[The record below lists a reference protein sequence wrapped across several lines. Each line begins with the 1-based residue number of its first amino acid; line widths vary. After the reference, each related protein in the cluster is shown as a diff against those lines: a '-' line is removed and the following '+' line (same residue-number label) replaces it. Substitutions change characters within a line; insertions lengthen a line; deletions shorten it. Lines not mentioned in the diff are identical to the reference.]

1 MSDKNPVNP
10 EILDTKDKI
19 SYEEAKELV
28 RHDDPEVRR
37 KLAARVDI
45 SAEILYFLAE
55 DPAPEV
61 RREIASN
68 TAAPRQADLLLVR
81 DADEEVRKDLALKIA
96 RLAPELDEDGVSRVQ
111 QATREALEALARDQ
125 ITRVRQL
132 LSETLKDVAHAPADV
147 IKRLARDV
155 ELAVAGPV
163 LEFSPVLTDNDLL
176 EIINADPVNGALSAI
191 SRRSTVAPTVSDA
204 IASSD
209 DEQAITEL
217 LSNSSAQ
224 IREETLDML
233 IDRAPEIEAWHSPMV
248 RRPQLSATAATRL
261 AGFVADTLLKVLEVR
276 EDLDAETAE
285 AVKQEFHRRIET
297 GESVEETDFVEATEA
312 EEAVEESPYEIAL
325 RLKETGQ
332 LNQALLAGAV
342 ASEDRRFANAY
353 LAAAAEMPLE
363 AVQKAVGMQSVKG
376 LVALVWKAGFSM
388 ALAVDIQKYIAKI
401 PANKILKPT
410 DDGDFPLSEDDLSWQ
425 IDLFDGFQ

>member
-1 MSDKNPVNP
+1 MSDKSPVNP
-10 EILDTKDKI
+10 EILDKKDVI

-61 RREIASN
+61 RREIAAN

-96 RLAPELDEDGVSRVQ
+96 RLAPELDADGVSKVQ
-111 QATREALEALARDQ
+111 EATRGALEALARDQ
-125 ITRVRQL
+125 ITRVRQI
-132 LSETLKDVAHAPADV
+132 LSETLKDVAHAPPEV
-147 IKRLARDV
+147 ITRLARDV

-163 LEFSPVLTDNDLL
+163 LEFSPVLTDSDLL
-176 EIINADPVNGALSAI
+176 EIIKSNPVHGALSAI
-191 SRRSTVAPTVSDA
+191 SRRSTVAETVSEA
-204 IASSD
+204 IATSD

-217 LSNSSAQ
+217 LGNSSAQ

-233 IDRAPEIEAWHSPMV
+233 IDRAPEIEAWHSPLV

-285 AVKQEFHRRIET
+285 AVKQEFHRRIEV
-297 GESVEETDFVEATEA
+297 GESIRGTDFVEATEA
-312 EEAVEESPYEIAL
+312 EEAVEETPYEVAI
-325 RLKETGQ
+325 RLKESDE
-332 LNQALLAGAV
+332 LNEALLAGAI
-342 ASEDRRFANAY
+342 ASEDRRYANAY

-376 LVALVWKAGFSM
+376 LVALVWKAGYSM
-388 ALAVDIQKYIAKI
+388 TLAVDLQKRIAKI
-401 PANKILKPT
+401 PPNKILGPN
-410 DDGDFPLSEDDLSWQ
+410 DEGDYPLSEDDLSWQ
-425 IDLFDGFQ
+425 IDLFDGFE